1 MTEPIMQDVL
11 NELLANLKSGDVS
24 RQMDGLQKLGA
35 INFSSDAVVKQ
46 LEKLALGENEEVRAA
61 ALNALKLKTS
71 KLVAQKRAV
80 ENKFNRALIVKE
92 IGGWE
97 TDGLLEPH
105 RAEVIRRR
113 YDFDSESAQPAARLT
128 PAKAETPAP
137 EPARPA
143 ASSAPPPPRPTFAQT
158 FLSEASTKIYLY
170 LGAFLVII
178 AAAIWAIVRPEA
190 RLPVLIVATVAF
202 GAGAIFT
209 RKRLPLPSFVLS
221 IVFSFLLPIDA
232 NVIDDSLALSTSGNE
247 IYWTLVFL
255 AMALIWAFGAWF
267 YESRLFTALAYFSL
281 ILGALRFGDIFDAR
295 ENWSIFFISVANLL
309 GLAAMFALKKWKDAK
324 FILPVF
330 LLAQLVQFILVF
342 VSYFLNLGG
351 SVTGADLSADWLPA
365 LLTWILAASFYV
377 ASDSLVPFP
386 LFPWTA
392 AASLF
397 PLPWTILSAFD
408 ASASA
413 QMVGYA
419 VSAALAVAGSEAV
432 LRFGLQ
438 SLPTLQP
445 LQNQEILESASAPRF
460 KKYHFPLL
468 ALSLPL
474 FTTAIVIGF
483 DRSAQNGFAALLSVA
498 FVYTLVNAARPRWY
512 VWMTALLA
520 AIGAY
525 FTFYQLP
532 GMWEFRIH
540 ISYQLIGASLALLT
554 PELFLKGEFSF
565 RRSWSWPPILLG
577 FIAVGL
583 NILLVMSV
591 ANYDQTT
598 IVFGVSA
605 ALAAAYALRFG
616 EPLLGYFSTTLLA
629 LTVVFALQFYERDWW
644 LPALTALAALYYA
657 AGFVLARRAETQP
670 WGAML
675 IVSALA
681 LGGLIS
687 ALAVIILEPNGGWYA
702 LVIAAIFLTEMFV
715 RKNGWLELFAEIML
729 SAALF
734 HFLTDLEIDK
744 AAYFLFGL
752 SLLWFACDLAFKYA
766 FQGTRKL
773 EYFTKVIASLL
784 TLAGALFVSQELPS
798 GNAALYLGIYTLFFA
813 AYAWVY
819 KNALIGYVPAAF
831 LALTVYFGLD
841 AAGLEMWFFPQIALA
856 VIYYAAGFILRR
868 GGETNGWSATFLF
881 SGFILG
887 TLVAMLCP
895 MQDGG
900 LEKAIPIALAA
911 SLYAVEAFARKNVWL
926 GFPANLLYLVSYFT
940 ILIELNVD
948 EAQFFSVG
956 AAALGMLMHYLLT
969 RTDNKSAAF
978 ITGILSQ
985 LVLLSTSYIQMVG
998 SGELKYFFV
1007 LFLQSLV
1014 VLIYGVVIRS
1024 RSLVIAPIAF
1034 IALAS
1039 VTVLYNAL
1047 KDLSVVL
1054 IIGITGL
1061 ILLGL
1066 GTLAVVMRE
1075 RISNLAEQFS
1085 DWDA

>member
-1 MTEPIMQDVL
+1 MTEPTIQEIL
-11 NELLANLKSGDVS
+11 NELLANLKSGDEA

-46 LEKLALGENEEVRAA
+46 VEKLALGENAEVRAA

-71 KLVAQKRAV
+71 KMVAQKRSN
-80 ENKFNRALIVKE
+80 ENRFNRALIVKE
-92 IGGWE
+92 IGDWE
-97 TDGLLEPH
+97 TDGLLEPY
-105 RAEVIRRR
+105 RAEALRRR
-113 YDFDSESAQPAARLT
+113 YDFDSESVRPSAPTPVEPRAA
-128 PAKAETPAP
+128 
-137 EPARPA
+137 EPAREVAPA
-143 ASSAPPPPRPTFAQT
+143 APSAPRAERAPRPTFAQT

-190 RLPVLIVATVAF
+190 RLPVLIVATIAF
-202 GAGAIFT
+202 GAGAVFT

-232 NVIDDSLALSTSGNE
+232 NVIDDSLALSVRGNE

-267 YESRLFTALAYFSL
+267 YESRLFTVLAHFSF
-281 ILGALRFGDIFDAR
+281 ILGALRLGDIFDAR
-295 ENWSIFFISVANLL
+295 ENWSVFFISVANLL

-330 LLAQLVQFILVF
+330 LLAQLIQFILVF
-342 VSYFLNLGG
+342 VAFFLNLGEAAMG
-351 SVTGADLSADWLPA
+351 TTQNADWLPA

-386 LFPWTA
+386 LFPWMA

-397 PLPWTILSAFD
+397 PLPWTVLSAFD
-408 ASASA
+408 ASASV
-413 QMVGYA
+413 QMLVFIMW
-419 VSAALAVAGSEAV
+419 AALAVAGSEFA
-432 LRFGLQ
+432 LRFGLRQ
-438 SLPTLQP
+438 
-445 LQNQEILESASAPRF
+445 LEGKDAPEPQF

-474 FTTAIVIGF
+474 FATAIFTGF
-483 DRSAQNGFAALLSVA
+483 DWNVPNGFAALLSVA
-498 FVYTLVNAARPRWY
+498 FVYTLVNVARPRWY

-525 FTFYQLP
+525 FTFFELP
-532 GMWEFRIH
+532 GMWELDIH
-540 ISYQLIGASLALLT
+540 IVYQLLGASLALLI

-565 RRSWSWPPILLG
+565 GRSWSWPPILLG

-583 NILLVMSV
+583 NILISLLVFDLDKI
-591 ANYDQTT
+591 A

-605 ALAAAYALRFG
+605 ALAAAYALRFN

-657 AGFVLARRAETQP
+657 AGFFLARRAETQP

-675 IVSALA
+675 IVSGLA

-702 LVIAAIFLTEMFV
+702 LVVAAIFFIEMFA
-715 RKNGWLELFAEIML
+715 RKNGWLELPAEIIL

-734 HFLTDLEIDK
+734 HFLTDLEVNNV
-744 AAYFLFGL
+744 AYFFFGF
-752 SLLWFACDLAFKYA
+752 SLLWFACDLALKYA
-766 FQGTRKL
+766 FKETRKL
-773 EYFTKVIASLL
+773 EAITKAIAGML
-784 TLAGALFVSQELPS
+784 TVLGAFFVSQELAS
-798 GNAALYLGIYTLFFA
+798 NYAALYLGIYTLFFA

-819 KNALIGYVPAAF
+819 KNALIGYVPATF

-868 GGETNGWSATFLF
+868 GGGAKGWGDTLLF
-881 SGFILG
+881 SGFALG
-887 TLVAMLCP
+887 TLVAILCP
-895 MQDGG
+895 TQSGG
-900 LEKAIPIALAA
+900 LEKAIPIAIAA

-940 ILIELNVD
+940 ILVELNVD

-956 AAALGMLMHYLLT
+956 AAALGLLMHYLLT
-969 RTDNKSAAF
+969 RTDNRSAAF
-978 ITGILSQ
+978 VTGILSQ
-985 LVLLSTSYIQMVG
+985 LILLSTSYIQMIG

-1034 IALAS
+1034 IVLAS
-1039 VTVLYNAL
+1039 VTILYNAL
-1047 KDLSVVL
+1047 KDLSVVF

-1066 GTLAVVMRE
+1066 GILAVVMRE
-1075 RISNLAEQFS
+1075 RISNLAERFS